1 MAQNWDY
8 AELSKAAKAAGGP
21 EKYVDMLE
29 QASKDAG
36 KMEMLPWLGVAAVG
50 ASLLTAATIK
60 VVDYFK
66 SKKKKNEAEIAK
78 AKEEIINGIKDY
90 RTTLLSGETDPNKLY
105 DLIATMEGYQ
115 VYSNDHVE
123 KLVDLYLNG
132 AERDML
138 DPILD
143 ACTVVYKNLDT
154 EDQIKFKSS
163 AKAFCRTY
171 GFLGAILPYG
181 DAEWEKL
188 SIFLNLL
195 IPKLPSPRNDDF
207 SEGI

>member
-66 SKKKKNEAEIAK
+66 SKKKKNEAEIEK
-78 AKEEIINGIKDY
+78 AKEEIINGIKYYDDTHPDEDDN
-90 RTTLLSGETDPNKLY
+90 REVTT
-105 DLIATMEGYQ
+105 
-115 VYSNDHVE
+115 
-123 KLVDLYLNG
+123 
-132 AERDML
+132 
-138 DPILD
+138 
-143 ACTVVYKNLDT
+143 
-154 EDQIKFKSS
+154 S
-163 AKAFCRTY
+163 AQN
-171 GFLGAILPYG
+171 
-181 DAEWEKL
+181 E
-188 SIFLNLL
+188 
-195 IPKLPSPRNDDF
+195 NDD
-207 SEGI
+207 